1 MVKSS
6 GQNDQ
11 YPFGWRVFS
20 AWDFLITERE
30 TADNKLASLTTAI
43 KVDTELDYYKLKQHH
58 CFYINFYTIAFMNLL
73 CFIIYNSFKKRFEY
87 NSGRQTKLLGSSVV
101 ADQTSLQV

>member
-1 MVKSS
+1 MSQKAESEEKMQIPLSLFHLEFYFFFFPNSITHEQGMVKSS
-6 GQNDQ
+6 GQDDQ

-43 KVDTELDYYKLKQHH
+43 KVGTTIDY
-58 CFYINFYTIAFMNLL
+58 
-73 CFIIYNSFKKRFEY
+73 
-87 NSGRQTKLLGSSVV
+87 
-101 ADQTSLQV
+101 

>member
-1 MVKSS
+1 MRTLIVFSCTKRFTLFCSITQEQRLVKSS

-30 TADNKLASLTTAI
+30 TADNKLASLTTGI
-43 KVDTELDYYKLKQHH
+43 KVGI
-58 CFYINFYTIAFMNLL
+58 C
-73 CFIIYNSFKKRFEY
+73 YNQLNSNALFKVSCEFSKP
-87 NSGRQTKLLGSSVV
+87 K
-101 ADQTSLQV
+101 

>member
-30 TADNKLASLTTAI
+30 TADNKLASLTTGI
-43 KVDTELDYYKLKQHH
+43 KVGTVHAQSNYSGQSQRTQTMCPMCPVNQSKLEVL
-58 CFYINFYTIAFMNLL
+58 NN
-73 CFIIYNSFKKRFEY
+73 
-87 NSGRQTKLLGSSVV
+87 V
-101 ADQTSLQV
+101 

>member
-1 MVKSS
+1 MIFSRITREQRLVKSS

-43 KVDTELDYYKLKQHH
+43 RVGSFNAFCSLVAFNT
-58 CFYINFYTIAFMNLL
+58 FYAILFPDFIACIFL
-73 CFIIYNSFKKRFEY
+73 
-87 NSGRQTKLLGSSVV
+87 
-101 ADQTSLQV
+101 

>member
-1 MVKSS
+1 MKSS

-11 YPFGWRVFS
+11 YPFSWRVFS

-43 KVDTELDYYKLKQHH
+43 RVGFYFCWLLPANKAAFYRFQDTWLK
-58 CFYINFYTIAFMNLL
+58 AVRGSLL
-73 CFIIYNSFKKRFEY
+73 
-87 NSGRQTKLLGSSVV
+87 
-101 ADQTSLQV
+101 AD

>member
-1 MVKSS
+1 MFHARDLLALIPSYMFKSQNKNFNCVILFLFWFFTYSCSITHEQHLVKSS

-30 TADNKLASLTTAI
+30 TADNKLASLTTGI
-43 KVDTELDYYKLKQHH
+43 KVGVGGKEQRAL
-58 CFYINFYTIAFMNLL
+58 
-73 CFIIYNSFKKRFEY
+73 SF
-87 NSGRQTKLLGSSVV
+87 
-101 ADQTSLQV
+101 